1 MQHHQYNRDSNY
13 NKSKLWL
20 VICCTFKL
28 QTSRHKD
35 TATCE
40 GYQPIRH
47 GNFANSQS
55 WRRCCCSI
63 NRCVWTGEFTKVW
76 LVIGTSKHLRHIE
89 IQQLLDWKGWNTYPS
104 SMRLLYIT
112 TFLFFFQGE
121 EKKLHGILKSLP
133 QAYNRLFP
141 KIRRHNQPFSVSIKT
156 CVTNIRPH
164 Q

>member
-13 NKSKLWL
+13 NKSRLWL

-40 GYQPIRH
+40 GYQPVRH

-89 IQQLLDWKGWNTYPS
+89 IHQLLDWKDWNTYPS

-112 TFLFFFQGE
+112 TFLFFSRE
-121 EKKLHGILKSLP
+121 RKKSCMVYWNHFRKLII
-133 QAYNRLFP
+133 A
-141 KIRRHNQPFSVSIKT
+141 FSQKLEDI
-156 CVTNIRPH
+156 TNH
-164 Q
+164 SASA

>member
-1 MQHHQYNRDSNY
+1 MQHHQYKRDSSY
-13 NKSKLWL
+13 NKLRLWL

-28 QTSRHKD
+28 QRSWHKD
-35 TATCE
+35 TATRE

-47 GNFANSQS
+47 GNFAYSQS

-76 LVIGTSKHLRHIE
+76 LVIGTSKLLRHIE

-112 TFLFFFQGE
+112 IFRFFFSGRGKKVAWYNKITSASIIAFSPKLE
-121 EKKLHGILKSLP
+121 DITNHSALTEKL
-133 QAYNRLFP
+133 
-141 KIRRHNQPFSVSIKT
+141 V
-156 CVTNIRPH
+156 
-164 Q
+164 